1 MSVDYTPTF
10 IGIGETTFS
19 VGVSN
24 LMDNDP
30 PVSGF
35 FNNVAVYGNGS
46 TVPGLWDALGRYL
59 FFGVTQTF

>member
-1 MSVDYTPTF
+1 M
-10 IGIGETTFS
+10 S

-35 FNNVAVYGNGS
+35 FNNVAVYGNGN
-46 TVPGLWDALGRYL
+46 TIPGMWDTLGRYL
-59 FFGVTQTF
+59 FFGVTQKF

>member
-10 IGIGETTFS
+10 IGLGETTLS

-35 FNNVAVYGNGS
+35 FGNVATYGNGN
-46 TVPGLWDALGRYL
+46 TIPGMWDTLGRYL
-59 FFGVTQTF
+59 FFGISQKF